1 MLLGTAAC
9 SLPAPAQPPERP
21 TDNEPP
27 PLSLAQVEKLIGG
40 RTLVSVHLEN
50 AEMDAALGA
59 AQRETGVPWRL
70 ALRSV
75 SRGPLTLD
83 LKEQPVWALF
93 DALRA
98 NVEWN
103 KRAVEGVLGHDEVP
117 LSPSEN
123 FQPAA
128 VRDLGLMQLRA
139 GAGRLGKKHWIV
151 PLTIIADPKLEIV
164 NGSTR
169 LRMLEATDENGL
181 NLLGADVT
189 TSWYRQYPL
198 MWSASIAQLKLDNMG
213 TRLKKLS
220 GVLECLVSLRKE
232 QWEIPIQGAK
242 FPVVK
247 KWTRDDATDTLSV
260 DSLEKIGDGVYQ
272 VQVTRIHQSMIHSRF
287 WKASVMRRLESFGM
301 NLMVGLKL
309 QDEQGRALI
318 LQKNS
323 LRADLD
329 EGMVSRTMVATFG
342 RGPISEAR
350 LVDGQPVA
358 ASTPPGDPARIVWS
372 IPLDTRAVQVPFSF
386 EDIALVA
393 P

>member
-1 MLLGTAAC
+1 MLLGVALW
-9 SLPAPAQPPERP
+9 SLPALAQPPERP
-21 TDNEPP
+21 TDGEPP
-27 PLSLAQVEKLIGG
+27 PLSLAQVEKIIGG

-50 AEMDAALGA
+50 ADMDAALGA
-59 AQRETGVPWRL
+59 AQRETGVPWRM
-70 ALRSV
+70 ALRTV

-83 LKEQPVWALF
+83 LKEKPVWALF

-98 NVEWN
+98 NVEWA

-117 LSPSEN
+117 LSPSEI

-128 VRDLGLMQLRA
+128 TRDLGLMQLRA

-181 NLLGADVT
+181 NLLGTDVT

-198 MWSASIAQLKLDNMG
+198 MWSASIAQLRPDNIG

-220 GVLECLVSLRKE
+220 GVLECLVSLREE
-232 QWEIPIQGAK
+232 QWKIPIQGAK
-242 FPVVK
+242 FPIVK
-247 KWTRDDATDTLSV
+247 RWTRDDATDTLSV
-260 DSLEKIGDGVYQ
+260 DSLEKIGDGIYQ
-272 VQVTRIHQSMIHSRF
+272 MQVTRTHQSMIHSRF
-287 WKASVMRRLESFGM
+287 WKASEVRRLESFGM
-301 NLMVGLKL
+301 SLMAGLKL
-309 QDEQGRALI
+309 LDEQGRALT
-318 LQKNS
+318 LQKNT
-323 LRADLD
+323 LRGDLD
-329 EGMVSRTMVATFG
+329 EGIVSRTVVATFG
-342 RGPISEAR
+342 RGPISASR
-350 LVDGQPVA
+350 LADSA
-358 ASTPPGDPARIVWS
+358 ASTPPGDPARIVWN

-386 EDIALVA
+386 DDISLVA